1 MLSVI
6 ALRNLLG
13 FCLSS
18 LVVLSGGSQVG
29 VNPRFDDSSS
39 SLKLSLFGKKI
50 RLACNETF
58 LSIKFCI
65 ECSSLLLP
73 EELLAFLNRQ
83 TLLTSIFL
91 LPQIATQR
99 FQRRHNSRISILSH
113 EQFQS
118 HKTAQPQKLSKLFK
132 QFFNLF
138 NSKSSRI
145 FQIFYSGYN
154 ERKSIF
160 IWKVLDMQFKAIF
173 FSAAV
178 RGIWY

>member
-118 HKTAQPQKLSKLFK
+118 HQTAQPQKLSKLFN
-132 QFFNLF
+132 FFNHWQWIL
-138 NSKSSRI
+138 
-145 FQIFYSGYN
+145 
-154 ERKSIF
+154 
-160 IWKVLDMQFKAIF
+160 
-173 FSAAV
+173 
-178 RGIWY
+178 

>member
-118 HKTAQPQKLSKLFK
+118 HQTAQPQKLSKLFN
-132 QFFNLF
+132 FFNLF
-138 NSKSSRI
+138 NSKSLRI
-145 FQIFYSGYN
+145 FQIF
-154 ERKSIF
+154 
-160 IWKVLDMQFKAIF
+160 
-173 FSAAV
+173 
-178 RGIWY
+178 

>member
-118 HKTAQPQKLSKLFK
+118 HKTAQPQKLSKLFN
-132 QFFNLF
+132 FF
-138 NSKSSRI
+138 
-145 FQIFYSGYN
+145 
-154 ERKSIF
+154 
-160 IWKVLDMQFKAIF
+160 
-173 FSAAV
+173 
-178 RGIWY
+178 

>member
-29 VNPRFDDSSS
+29 VNPRFDDS

-118 HKTAQPQKLSKLFK
+118 HKTAQPQKLSKLFN
-132 QFFNLF
+132 FFNLF
-138 NSKSSRI
+138 NSKSLRI
-145 FQIFYSGYN
+145 FQIFYSSGYN

>member
-29 VNPRFDDSSS
+29 VNPRFDDS

-118 HKTAQPQKLSKLFK
+118 HKTAQPQKLSKLFN
-132 QFFNLF
+132 FFNLF

-145 FQIFYSGYN
+145 FQIFYSSGYN

>member
-29 VNPRFDDSSS
+29 VNPRFDDS

-118 HKTAQPQKLSKLFK
+118 HQTAQPQKLSKLFK

-138 NSKSSRI
+138 NSKSLRI
-145 FQIFYSGYN
+145 FQIFYSSGYN

>member
-29 VNPRFDDSSS
+29 VNPRFDDS

-99 FQRRHNSRISILSH
+99 FQRRDSQFFMKNSNQKNLLLASSNN
-113 EQFQS
+113 
-118 HKTAQPQKLSKLFK
+118 PPKLSIQL
-132 QFFNLF
+132 
-138 NSKSSRI
+138 
-145 FQIFYSGYN
+145 
-154 ERKSIF
+154 
-160 IWKVLDMQFKAIF
+160 
-173 FSAAV
+173 
-178 RGIWY
+178 